1 MKRIASLALV
11 LLLTAG
17 MVSFAQLSATEKK
30 KKTSLSQTLSKVKD
44 KRNALRKQLNAKR
57 AEVDSAMDAVH
68 AVDNK
73 MSAVQDQL
81 EKTERELESAKREQQ
96 KLATELREQTEKL
109 EQIKIRVGHRI
120 RAMYVQG
127 DGSPIA
133 LLSESENLSDLAARK
148 ALLERI
154 ADKDREIFTEA
165 RVLRDTVLAKKKER
179 DAKVIQVAALI
190 EQRTKQ
196 LAELESVRAEKKA
209 MFASLKAEEN
219 DLEDQYDEMLKES
232 QKLEAQIAAL
242 QAKAAGSTPIFSG
255 KFILPVNGRYSSG
268 FGYRIHPISGVRK
281 MHTGQDI
288 AAPSGTAIKAAGSG
302 KVITAAYLNG
312 YGNTVV
318 IDHGGGVSTLYGHC
332 SRLFVSVGQSV
343 TQGQSIAAVGSTGY
357 STGPHLHFEVRING
371 KPVNPLGRI

>member
-1 MKRIASLALV
+1 MKRIASIALA

-30 KKTSLSQTLSKVKD
+30 KKTSLSQSLNKVKD

-57 AEVDSAMDAVH
+57 AEVGDAMDAVH

-73 MSAVQDQL
+73 MSSVQDQL
-81 EKTERELESAKREQQ
+81 DKTERELESAKREQQ

-219 DLEDQYDEMLKES
+219 DLEDRYDDMLKES

-242 QAKAAGSTPIFSG
+242 QAKASGSTPIFSG
-255 KFILPVNGRYSSG
+255 KFILPVNGRFSSG
-268 FGYRIHPISGVRK
+268 FGYRVHPISGVRK

-332 SRLFVSVGQSV
+332 SRLFVSVGQTVS
-343 TQGQSIAAVGSTGY
+343 QGQKIAAVGSTGY

>member
-1 MKRIASLALV
+1 MKRIASIALA

-17 MVSFAQLSATEKK
+17 MVSFAQLSANEKK
-30 KKTSLSQTLSKVKD
+30 KKTSLSQSLSKVKD
-44 KRNALRKQLNAKR
+44 KRNALRRELNAKR
-57 AEVDSAMDAVH
+57 TQVGNAMDAVH
-68 AVDNK
+68 VVDNK
-73 MSAVQDQL
+73 MSSVQTQL
-81 EKTERELESAKREQQ
+81 EQTEAELETAKREQQ

-109 EQIKIRVGHRI
+109 QQIKIKVGHRI

-127 DGSPIA
+127 DASPVA

-154 ADKDREIFTEA
+154 ADKDREIFSQA
-165 RVLRDTVLAKKKER
+165 RVLRDAVLVKKKQR
-179 DAKVIQVAALI
+179 DAKVIKVAALI

-219 DLEDQYDEMLKES
+219 LLEDRYDDMLRES

-242 QAKAAGSTPIFSG
+242 QAKAAGSTPIFNG
-255 KFILPVNGRYSSG
+255 KFILPVNGRFSSG
-268 FGYRIHPISGVRK
+268 FGTRVHPISGVRK

-288 AAPSGTAIKAAGSG
+288 AAASGTPIKAAGSG
-302 KVITAAYLNG
+302 KVITATYLNG

-343 TQGQSIAAVGSTGY
+343 TQGQKIAAVGSTGY

-371 KPVNPLGRI
+371 KPVNPRGRM